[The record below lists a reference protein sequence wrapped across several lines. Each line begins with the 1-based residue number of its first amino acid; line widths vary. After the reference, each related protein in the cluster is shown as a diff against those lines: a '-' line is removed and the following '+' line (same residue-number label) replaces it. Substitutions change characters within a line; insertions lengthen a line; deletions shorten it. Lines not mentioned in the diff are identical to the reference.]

1 MAGVPGDNVDEPRRA
16 EGHILGRYALHGEI
30 ASGGMATVYLGRL
43 LGPVGFS
50 RIVAIKRLHAQ
61 FAKDPEFAALFFDE
75 ARLVARIRHP
85 NVIPTVDVVA
95 SRDELFLVMEY
106 VEGESLAR
114 LLRTVIARDEQLPLP
129 IVSAILTGVL
139 HGLHAA
145 HEARDER
152 GASLEIVH
160 RDVSPQNVL
169 LGRDGVPRLL
179 DFGVAKALGRS
190 HTTQGGQLKG
200 KLGYMSPEQLL
211 GRTVTRQADIFA
223 AGVVLWELVARQRL
237 FTGESEGAII
247 QQVLYSNPPPLSG
260 QRPDL
265 PEPLLRVVERS
276 LARAPEDR
284 FASAREMADALE
296 GCVTPATVSQSS
308 RWVEQVAQSSFVE
321 QAERVAR
328 MEAGRPSGRGRISAP
343 GTTSAT
349 QPAPGSLA
357 GHPQTPGVPPVEELS
372 TRRAPEARLPRPTD
386 SQVSGV
392 SVRGPQDVAQRSRK
406 GALPLAT
413 LLIVPIAVAI
423 GFVIAQAK
431 TRSTE
436 GEPSSGAAGAHA
448 AGRASSEPSPSSSA
462 LAPTTSTALT
472 APTGTDPAPPPPL
485 PSRASVEPP
494 PQAPPLASVPRQG
507 APPAPVLSSAA
518 PPHRP
523 RPAPAGSAA
532 SSKPPP
538 QGDILDDR

>member
-1 MAGVPGDNVDEPRRA
+1 MAGVPGDNVDEPTSA
-16 EGHILGRYALHGEI
+16 GGHILGRYALHGEI

-43 LGPVGFS
+43 IGPVGFS

-247 QQVLYSNPPPLSG
+247 QQVLYSNPPRLSG
-260 QRPDL
+260 QRPDV

-308 RWVEQVAQSSFVE
+308 RWVEQVASSSFVE

-357 GHPQTPGVPPVEELS
+357 GHVQSHGVPPVDELS
-372 TRRAPEARLPRPTD
+372 TRRAPEPRLPRPTD

-392 SVRGPQDVAQRSRK
+392 SVRGPQDVAPRSRK

-431 TRSTE
+431 TRSTD
-436 GEPSSGAAGAHA
+436 GEPSSGAAGAHV

-462 LAPTTSTALT
+462 LAPITSTAPT
-472 APTGTDPAPPPPL
+472 APTATEPAPRPL
-485 PSRASVEPP
+485 PSRAAVEPP
-494 PQAPPLASVPRQG
+494 PQTPPLSSVPRQV

-518 PPHRP
+518 PPHRA

-532 SSKPPP
+532 ASKPPP
-538 QGDILDDR
+538 GDILDDR